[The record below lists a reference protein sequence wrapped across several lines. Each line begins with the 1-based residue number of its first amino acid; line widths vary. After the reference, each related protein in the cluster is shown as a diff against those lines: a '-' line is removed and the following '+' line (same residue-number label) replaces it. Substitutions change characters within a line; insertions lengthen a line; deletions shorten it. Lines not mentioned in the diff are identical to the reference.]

1 MNKMLM
7 YFILPLIVSFR
18 RNWQLK
24 VSNFEKNV
32 TFPDI
37 AIDGTFFSKILTYIH
52 MTHVNFLFHRLLVS
66 ETQTDR
72 HDKHLIFCLIG
83 VGN

>member
-52 MTHVNFLFHRLLVS
+52 MTHVNYLLYKYMFFF
-66 ETQTDR
+66 TYLKKIRNIILNIT
-72 HDKHLIFCLIG
+72 L
-83 VGN
+83 

>member
-32 TFPDI
+32 MFPDI

-52 MTHVNFLFHRLLVS
+52 MTHVIYLLYKYMFFFAYLKKIRNIILNI
-66 ETQTDR
+66 T
-72 HDKHLIFCLIG
+72 L
-83 VGN
+83 